1 MLTVPEAARRAGRN
15 PETIRRWIR
24 EGKLVASKVG
34 SQHVIDEDDLA
45 EMTRGR
51 ADRGTAEVA
60 PGPGNGTAVAPAREP
75 ERVADEWLSAIVGR
89 IVRAVDP
96 VRIVLLGARAK
107 GAASPESDYELL
119 VVLDDVQDRMAS
131 RVAVRQSFEDIPAPA
146 EVTVASVEEMDSH
159 RIDIATWADAAGRSV
174 YARDVAR

>member
-34 SQHVIDEDDLA
+34 SQHIIDEDDLT
-45 EMTRGR
+45 EMTSGR
-51 ADRGTAEVA
+51 A
-60 PGPGNGTAVAPAREP
+60 AR
-75 ERVADEWLSAIVGR
+75 RVAEASQAYGVAVEPASDPVRAGDEWLSAIVGR

-96 VRIVLLGARAK
+96 VRIVLLGDRAT
-107 GAASPESDYELL
+107 GAASPDSDYELL

-131 RVAVRQSFEDIPAPA
+131 RVAVRRSFADLPVPA
-146 EVTVASVEEMDSH
+146 EITVASTDEMDRG
-159 RIDIATWADAAGRSV
+159 RIDLATWAATAGRSV

>member
-51 ADRGTAEVA
+51 ADRGIAEVA
-60 PGPGNGTAVAPAREP
+60 PGYGTAVAPAREP

-96 VRIVLLGARAK
+96 VRIVLLGARAN
-107 GAASPESDYELL
+107 GAAPPESDYELL

-131 RVAVRQSFEDIPAPA
+131 RVAVRRSFEDIPAPA